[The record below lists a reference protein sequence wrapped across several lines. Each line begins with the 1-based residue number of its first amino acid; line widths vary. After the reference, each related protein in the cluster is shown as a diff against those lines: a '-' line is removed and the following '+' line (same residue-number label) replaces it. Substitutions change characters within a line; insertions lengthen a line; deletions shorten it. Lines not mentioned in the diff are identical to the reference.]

1 MKRIL
6 ILFFVSMFMMEGRA
20 AVSPS
25 KTVQPV
31 PGRKEAYLALEQF
44 FKSYDTAILRR
55 LKAPAIVKEV
65 EGAARTA
72 RTADP
77 DIVYMQQKNIQLISL
92 LSVINPQA
100 YSPALMNPADEMVVF
115 AGAFELYKEMQIQGK
130 GQITDRMGLPWECIK
145 NILVAAFSVASII
158 NQFQSLVEAGS
169 TWTTLRPMLWN
180 SLRRYG
186 GWFMVAGIIWDIATD
201 CFKL

>member
-6 ILFFVSMFMMEGRA
+6 ILFFVTMFMIEGRA
-20 AVSPS
+20 AVYPT
-25 KTVQPV
+25 KTAQPV

-44 FKSYDTAILRR
+44 FKTYDTAILRR
-55 LKAPAIVKEV
+55 LKGPVGVKEV
-65 EGAARTA
+65 EGTA
-72 RTADP
+72 RATNP
-77 DIVYMQQKNIQLISL
+77 DIEYMQQKNVQLISL

-115 AGAFELYKEMQIQGK
+115 AGAIELYKEMQLQGK
-130 GQITDRMGLPWECIK
+130 GQMTDRMGLPWECIK
-145 NILVAAFSVASII
+145 NVLVAAFNIASII
-158 NQFQSLVEAGS
+158 NQFQTLVEAGS
-169 TWTTLRPMLWN
+169 TWTTLRPLLWN

-186 GWFMVAGIIWDIATD
+186 GWFMVAAIIWDIATD